1 MMCENCKK
9 YEDCKSG
16 SGLTWPCGAY
26 VPKRERNCIKCHY
39 IYPDNGNCTAVG
51 GFYTAVPAAYCPL
64 IPELLSRA
72 EAAEARAEAAE
83 KKAADACQMREE
95 LDRVKAER
103 DTAIK
108 DRAKLADYELS
119 VCEGFCFGDAPHSIS
134 MCEWLVYGKCK
145 LREWRGQKKEK

>member
-1 MMCENCKK
+1 MAEQRLIDANKLIEQLEGIISD
-9 YEDCKSG
+9 YTSNGAFPNGYDINSAID
-16 SGLTWPCGAY
+16 SLTDAPT
-26 VPKRERNCIKCHY
+26 I
-39 IYPDNGNCTAVG
+39 D
-51 GFYTAVPAAYCPL
+51 
-64 IPELLSRA
+64 PETLPIVRQL
-72 EAAEARAEAAE
+72 
-83 KKAADACQMREE
+83 REE

-145 LREWRGQKKEK
+145 LREWRGPQKEE